1 MPLNSLHVMS
11 HIVAPHL
18 QNFFTVCYLW
28 AAWGNCVFSS
38 WQAQGFHPLYV
49 VATWAST
56 SMYCILMAVSE
67 ASMYKTC
74 IIALMSPLAGVFL
87 LSPSWTYFN
96 RFLAGVQNPNPNLS
110 HCGMCACKHG
120 EETGQKLQWKW
131 SELSRTVSYRFF
143 HHFLVFFRHF
153 LTFVRWR
160 TVSFFYSHVH
170 FLIFSGPGRHQWQE
184 KCEQSP
190 STPHGSGQRTPLNIP
205 RDMCW
210 LSAT

>member
-143 HHFLVFFRHF
+143 FT
-153 LTFVRWR
+153 TF
-160 TVSFFYSHVH
+160 SFFFATFSLSYGGVRCR
-170 FLIFSGPGRHQWQE
+170 FFTRMFIFWSFRVRAGISDKKNASNPLLPLMGPDKGR
-184 KCEQSP
+184 
-190 STPHGSGQRTPLNIP
+190 L
-205 RDMCW
+205 
-210 LSAT
+210 

>member
-1 MPLNSLHVMS
+1 MPLNSLHFMS

-28 AAWGNCVFSS
+28 AAWGNCAFSS
-38 WQAQGFHPLYV
+38 WQAQRFHPVYV

-56 SMYCILMAVSE
+56 SMCCILMAVSE
-67 ASMYKTC
+67 PSMYKTC

-87 LSPSWTYFN
+87 LSKLNIFQQVFGRRPESKLKFKPLWDARVQAWGRN
-96 RFLAGVQNPNPNLS
+96 RARTSMKMLRIVAYGFVSLFFTTFSLFFATFSLSYGGVR
-110 HCGMCACKHG
+110 C
-120 EETGQKLQWKW
+120 
-131 SELSRTVSYRFF
+131 R
-143 HHFLVFFRHF
+143 
-153 LTFVRWR
+153 
-160 TVSFFYSHVH
+160 SFYWHLH

>member
-28 AAWGNCVFSS
+28 APWGNCVFSS

-143 HHFLVFFRHF
+143 SPLSRFFSPLSHF
-153 LTFVRWR
+153 R
-160 TVSFFYSHVH
+160 TVAYGVVFLLACSFFDL
-170 FLIFSGPGRHQWQE
+170 F
-184 KCEQSP
+184 
-190 STPHGSGQRTPLNIP
+190 GSGQASVTRKMRAIPFYPSWVRTKDASKYPPWHVL
-205 RDMCW
+205 
-210 LSAT
+210 A

>member
-1 MPLNSLHVMS
+1 MPLNSLHFIS

-28 AAWGNCVFSS
+28 AAWGNCAFSS
-38 WQAQGFHPLYV
+38 WKAQGFHPLYV
-49 VATWAST
+49 AATWAST

-67 ASMYKTC
+67 PSMYKTC
-74 IIALMSPLAGVFL
+74 IIALMSPLAGVFCCL
-87 LSPSWTYFN
+87 SWTYFN
-96 RFLAGVQNPNPNLS
+96 RYLAGVQNPNPNLS
-110 HCGMCACKHG
+110 HHGMRACKHG
-120 EETGQKLQWKW
+120 EETGQELQWKC

-143 HHFLVFFRHF
+143 SPLSRFFSPLSHF
-153 LTFVRWR
+153 R
-160 TVSFFYSHVH
+160 TVAYGVVFYSHVH

-190 STPHGSGQRTPLNIP
+190 STPHWSGQRTPLNIP